1 MIVQKKHSL
10 GARFGLAVASFFL
23 AILLFVSIIATMLIA
38 DVRTVVSQDS
48 IRSIVQM
55 FISSPVRVRSKISLP
70 GGNGSLRAVMRGSGV
85 RYGLRRDDTQISGGS
100 ASQIPGGLDVTS
112 FLVDVIYEELSKQVD
127 GELPVP
133 KEEFSALLEQ
143 STVKEYLTDKAAGL
157 ISDYLVGDITT
168 AFPQEEIITL
178 VRENAELIE
187 SVTGQS
193 LPEEL
198 PQQIASVITENNV
211 VQIVEAEGLEGI
223 IGRADDLASGTS
235 PDGSGSMGSSS
246 AATNLQ
252 QINEAVKMLR
262 SVTSK
267 TNLIIGICLCLVL
280 MAGLV
285 LVNLRQIGK
294 GLRRSGYPLLLAG
307 APFLAASLLFTF
319 GEFPSSGAA
328 VSGVGVIMKKVM
340 VRMLPIHAVVF
351 GLGLAL
357 LIGGIVLSVV
367 LGKKAKAVV
376 SVNAPAGTEVL
387 AEALKEIPTEPAP
400 EKTTEENTS
409 ISE

>member
-1 MIVQKKHSL
+1 MIKQKKLSL

-38 DVRTVVSQDS
+38 DVRSVVSQDS
-48 IRSIVQM
+48 IRSIVQV
-55 FISSPVRVRSKISLP
+55 FISSPARVRSKISLP
-70 GGNGSLRAVMRGSGV
+70 GGNGSLHAVMPGSGI

-127 GELPVP
+127 GELSVP
-133 KEEFSALLEQ
+133 KEEFSALVEQ

-157 ISDYLVGDITT
+157 ISDYLTGDITT
-168 AFPQEEIITL
+168 VFPQEEIVTL
-178 VRENAELIE
+178 VQENAELIE
-187 SVTGQS
+187 SVTGQT

-198 PQQIASVITENNV
+198 PQQIAGVITENNV

-223 IGRADDLASGTS
+223 IERANDLSSGTI

-246 AATNLQ
+246 VSTNLQ
-252 QINEAVKMLR
+252 RINEAVKTLR
-262 SVTSK
+262 SVTSN

-280 MAGLV
+280 IACLI
-285 LVNLRQIGK
+285 LVNIRQIGK

-307 APFLAASLLFTF
+307 APFLANSLLFTF
-319 GEFPSSGAA
+319 ADFSPSGSVTSGAT
-328 VSGVGVIMKKVM
+328 VIIQKVM

-351 GLGLAL
+351 GLGLVL
-357 LIGGIVLSVV
+357 LIGGIVLSVI

-376 SVNAPAGTEVL
+376 SVNAPAG
-387 AEALKEIPTEPAP
+387 AEALAETLEEVPAESVP
-400 EKTTEENTS
+400 EETAEESTS
-409 ISE
+409 INE

>member
-1 MIVQKKHSL
+1 MIKQKKLSL

-38 DVRTVVSQDS
+38 DVRSVVSQDS
-48 IRSIVQM
+48 IRSIVQV
-55 FISSPVRVRSKISLP
+55 FISSPARVRSKISLP
-70 GGNGSLRAVMRGSGV
+70 GGNGSLHAVMPGSGI

-127 GELPVP
+127 GELSVP
-133 KEEFSALLEQ
+133 KEEFSALVEQ

-157 ISDYLVGDITT
+157 ISDYLTGDITT
-168 AFPQEEIITL
+168 VFPQEEIITL
-178 VRENAELIE
+178 VQENAELIE

-198 PQQIASVITENNV
+198 PQQIAGVITENNV

-223 IGRADDLASGTS
+223 IGRANDLASGTI

-246 AATNLQ
+246 VSTNLQ
-252 QINEAVKMLR
+252 RINEAVKTLR
-262 SVTSK
+262 SVTSN

-280 MAGLV
+280 IACLI
-285 LVNLRQIGK
+285 LVNIRQIGK

-319 GEFPSSGAA
+319 VDFSPSGSVTSGAT
-328 VSGVGVIMKKVM
+328 VIMQKVM

-351 GLGLAL
+351 GLGLVL

-376 SVNAPAGTEVL
+376 SVNAPAGTEAL
-387 AEALKEIPTEPAP
+387 AETLEEVPAESVP
-400 EKTTEENTS
+400 EETAEESTS
-409 ISE
+409 INE